1 MKLPTIMLLVI
12 GLAAGSAHAAA
23 VDELLQDYRA
33 QGAGPFSAEAGAALW
48 NRSVGAQTCATC
60 HHSDLHA
67 TGKHAKTGKP
77 IEPMAPSVNA
87 KRLSDKA
94 FIEKWFK
101 RNCDGA
107 WGRACTA
114 QEKGDFLSYISTQ

>member
-1 MKLPTIMLLVI
+1 MKLPLLLLL
-12 GLAAGSAHAAA
+12 LAVLSAGVAQAGA
-23 VDELLQDYRA
+23 VDDLLQGYRA

-48 NRSVGAQTCATC
+48 TRSGGAQTCATC
-60 HHSDLHA
+60 HDSDLRA
-67 TGKHAKTGKP
+67 TGKHAKTGKA

-87 KRLSDKA
+87 KRLTDAA

-101 RNCDGA
+101 RNCESA

-114 QEKGDFLSYISTQ
+114 QEKGNFLSYIRTQ

>member
-1 MKLPTIMLLVI
+1 MKLPTAVLLLA
-12 GLAAGSAHAAA
+12 GLSAASAHAGV
-23 VDELLQDYRA
+23 VDDLLQGYRT

-48 NRSVGAQTCATC
+48 TRSGGAQTCATC
-60 HHSDLHA
+60 HDSKLRVS
-67 TGKHAKTGKP
+67 GKHVKTGKA

-87 KRLSDKA
+87 KRLTDAA

-101 RNCDGA
+101 RNCDSA

-114 QEKGDFLSYISTQ
+114 QEKGDFLTYIRNQ

>member
-1 MKLPTIMLLVI
+1 MKLLLPVLFLAGLSA
-12 GLAAGSAHAAA
+12 GLAQADT
-23 VDELLQDYRA
+23 VDDLLQGYRA
-33 QGAGPFSAEAGAALW
+33 QGGGPFSAEAGAALW
-48 NRSVGAQTCATC
+48 TRSGGAQTCATC
-60 HHSDLHA
+60 HDSDLRA

-87 KRLSDKA
+87 KRLTDAA

-101 RNCDGA
+101 RNCESA

-114 QEKGDFLSYISTQ
+114 QEKGDFLSYIRTQ